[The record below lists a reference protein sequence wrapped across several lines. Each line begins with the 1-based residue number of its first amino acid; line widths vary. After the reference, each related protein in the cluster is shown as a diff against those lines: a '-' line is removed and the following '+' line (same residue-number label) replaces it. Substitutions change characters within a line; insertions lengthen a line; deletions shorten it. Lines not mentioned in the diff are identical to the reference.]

1 MGFYLVLPLKGGE
14 TLQINE
20 RTSSQ
25 YCFSHVQIVSVTL
38 CHRKEITQSFRI
50 NEKKS
55 EPSLLLCT
63 GMTFTLIHTFPYIRR
78 DSRNWMNSPCIF
90 RVWISD
96 YKRPNQQ
103 IPIVLHPNWSNQM
116 RLYCD
121 WNINAACG
129 LLHKWNERSSRWSNS
144 SINTV
149 KMWKQPKWYNR
160 SNRTWYQFDW
170 NIHEANAFNGHK
182 RSFYFHS

>member
-1 MGFYLVLPLKGGE
+1 MLILGKSCNVAKIVRKNICKAAGNIERRVVRFEMNIASESLKTRGFEIPIILTAKMGFYLVLPLKGGE

-25 YCFSHVQIVSVTL
+25 YYISHVQIVSVTL

-78 DSRNWMNSPCIF
+78 DSRN
-90 RVWISD
+90 
-96 YKRPNQQ
+96 
-103 IPIVLHPNWSNQM
+103 
-116 RLYCD
+116 
-121 WNINAACG
+121 
-129 LLHKWNERSSRWSNS
+129 
-144 SINTV
+144 
-149 KMWKQPKWYNR
+149 
-160 SNRTWYQFDW
+160 
-170 NIHEANAFNGHK
+170 
-182 RSFYFHS
+182 